1 MVFRMEERSDTTVT
15 SAAPGR
21 PDVTPARLT
30 SVIQTLLH
38 ELRGGEAAPPNLDDD
53 LQRMLGIDSLA
64 RMELMLRLEQ
74 AFDVRMPEA
83 AMQAAQTP
91 RDLLRA
97 LAAAPLRS
105 SIRPA
110 TPAAVGLAPLGPG
123 AADFP
128 YQAQTLL
135 DVLQWHADRAGTRR
149 HAALLRDGQE
159 PQELDHSAL
168 LEHARTI
175 AVALQR
181 LGVAPGNAGLRLE
194 RSHGERRRP
203 QRADE
208 TASGKAVHKF
218 HQQADVMQEAG

>member
-1 MVFRMEERSDTTVT
+1 M
-15 SAAPGR
+15 
-21 PDVTPARLT
+21 
-30 SVIQTLLH
+30 IQTLLH